1 VTDKFFQ
8 KRKSMLS
15 KSQLKNIKLVLF
27 DLDGTLLND
36 RGEIG
41 QESISFVNQLQQLG
55 VYFSFASGRLH
66 SALTEYATE
75 LNIKVPIISLDGS
88 YLKSYPE
95 GKVLFQSV
103 IPKKKVKQ
111 AIEFADQFLLKIAL
125 CHADAVYYTEHNSVI
140 PNIIDKFGAK
150 FAEVHSYEE
159 YLDDTLEIVFA
170 SDMKDNLK
178 FVQSR
183 LKFPY
188 SFGLVSNY
196 YKSHLRESIYY
207 LDIRKSGST
216 KATGLKNLL
225 KYLGLHIHDA
235 AVLGDWYN
243 DATLFETEALKIAV
257 ANAVPEIKFKAD
269 YELKRT
275 NNEDGTAE
283 FLEMVLQ
290 AKKT

>member
-1 VTDKFFQ
+1 
-8 KRKSMLS
+8 MIS
-15 KSQLKNIKLVLF
+15 KSRLKNIKLVLF

-41 QESISFVNQLQQLG
+41 KETVFLVNELQQLG
-55 VYFSFASGRLH
+55 VHFSFASGRLH
-66 SALTEYATE
+66 SALADYATQ
-75 LNIKVPIISLDGS
+75 LNIKTPIISLDGS

-111 AIEFADQFLLKIAL
+111 AIEFADQFLLKISL
-125 CHADAVYYTEHNSVI
+125 CHADAIYYTDHNSVI
-140 PNIIDKFGAK
+140 PDIIDKFGAK
-150 FAEVHSYEE
+150 FEEVHSYDA
-159 YLDDTLEIVFA
+159 YLDETLEIVFA
-170 SDMKDNLK
+170 SDMRENLK

-183 LKFPY
+183 LSFPY

-216 KATGLKNLL
+216 KAIGLKNLL
-225 KYLGLHIHDA
+225 KYLGLRISDA

-243 DATLFETEALKIAV
+243 DSTLFETEALKIAV

-283 FLEMVLQ
+283 FLEMILQ
-290 AKKT
+290 AKKS

>member
-1 VTDKFFQ
+1 
-8 KRKSMLS
+8 MLS
-15 KSQLKNIKLVLF
+15 KSRLKNIKLVLF

-41 QESISFVNQLQQLG
+41 EESISLIKQLEQLG
-55 VYFSFASGRLH
+55 VHFSFASGRLH

-75 LNIKVPIISLDGS
+75 LNITAPIISLDGS

-95 GKVLFQSV
+95 GKLLFQSV
-103 IPKKKVKQ
+103 IPRRKVKQ

-125 CHADAVYYTEHNSVI
+125 CHADAVYFTEHNSVI
-140 PNIIDKFGAK
+140 PDIIDKFGAK
-150 FAEVHSYEE
+150 FEEVHSYDN
-159 YLDDTLEIVFA
+159 YLDETLEIVFA

-183 LKFPY
+183 LKFPH
-188 SFGLVSNY
+188 SFGLTSNY

-207 LDIRKSGST
+207 LDVRKSGST
-216 KATGLKNLL
+216 KATGLKYLL
-225 KYLGLHIHDA
+225 KHLGLRISDA

-243 DATLFETEALKIAV
+243 DSTLFETEALKIAV

-269 YELKRT
+269 YELKRS

-283 FLEMVLQ
+283 FLEMVLK
-290 AKKT
+290 AKKS

>member
-1 VTDKFFQ
+1 MIN
-8 KRKSMLS
+8 KSR
-15 KSQLKNIKLVLF
+15 LKNIELVLF

-36 RGEIG
+36 KGEIG
-41 QESISFVNQLQQLG
+41 KETGSLVSKLKHLG
-55 VYFSFASGRLH
+55 VHFSFASGRLH
-66 SALTEYATE
+66 SALTGYATE
-75 LNIKVPIISLDGS
+75 LDIKAPIISLDGS
-88 YLKSYPE
+88 YLKSHPD
-95 GKVLFQSV
+95 GKILFQAAV
-103 IPKKKVKQ
+103 PKKKVKQ

-125 CHADAVYYTEHNSVI
+125 CHADAIYYTEHNSVI
-140 PNIIDKFGAK
+140 PDIIDKFGAK
-150 FAEVHSYEE
+150 FEEVVSYDS
-159 YLDDTLEIVFA
+159 YIDDVLEVVFA
-170 SDMKDNLK
+170 SDMRENLK

-196 YKSHLRESIYY
+196 YKSHLRDNIYY

-216 KATGLKNLL
+216 KATGLKTLL
-225 KYLGLHIHDA
+225 KYLKLHINQA

-243 DATLFETEALKIAV
+243 DSTLFETDALKIAV

-290 AKKT
+290 AKKS

>member
-1 VTDKFFQ
+1 
-8 KRKSMLS
+8 MLS

-41 QESISFVNQLQQLG
+41 QESISLVNQLQQLG

-88 YLKSYPE
+88 YLKSYLE

-170 SDMKDNLK
+170 SDMKGNLK

>member
-1 VTDKFFQ
+1 
-8 KRKSMLS
+8 MIS
-15 KSQLKNIKLVLF
+15 KSRLRNIKLVLF

-36 RGEIG
+36 KGEIG
-41 QESISFVNQLQQLG
+41 KDSISLVKQLEQLG
-55 VYFSFASGRLH
+55 VHFSFASGRLH

-75 LNIKVPIISLDGS
+75 LDIKCPIISLDGS
-88 YLKSYPE
+88 YLKSYPD
-95 GKVLFQSV
+95 GKILFQSV
-103 IPKKKVKQ
+103 IPKRKVKH

-140 PNIIDKFGAK
+140 PDIIDKFGAK
-150 FAEVHSYEE
+150 FEEVHSYDA
-159 YLDDTLEIVFA
+159 YLDETLEIVFA

-225 KYLGLHIHDA
+225 KHLGLRITEA

-243 DATLFETEALKIAV
+243 DSTLFETEALKIAV

-275 NNEDGTAE
+275 NDEDGVAE

-290 AKKT
+290 AKAS

>member
-1 VTDKFFQ
+1 
-8 KRKSMLS
+8 
-15 KSQLKNIKLVLF
+15 
-27 DLDGTLLND
+27 
-36 RGEIG
+36 
-41 QESISFVNQLQQLG
+41 VNQLQQLG

-88 YLKSYPE
+88 YLKSYLE